1 MTRPESAVAGQ
12 RYGRWV
18 GVVAVLIILT
28 AAISSAVTKSTGAG
42 GVPPGRRIPVFA
54 VPLAT
59 GNVTGDAN
67 IATHPNDGAAGRV
80 PACSVRGSQ
89 ILNVCELYER
99 GPLVLA
105 LFVDAGSCPSVVSEM
120 QALAPSFPG
129 VEFAAVAIR
138 GGRRELRALIR
149 RERVGIPVG
158 IDSDG
163 VLASLYGV
171 ASCPQI
177 TLSYPGGVVQSR
189 ALLGGTSQATLRAR
203 VQELVT
209 AARARGWTPA
219 PEQAAADRAG

>member
-1 MTRPESAVAGQ
+1 
-12 RYGRWV
+12 V
-18 GVVAVLIILT
+18 GVVAVLIILA

-67 IATHPNDGAAGRV
+67 IATRANDGAAGRV
-80 PACSVRGSQ
+80 PACSVRGPQ
-89 ILNVCELYER
+89 VLNVCELYEE

-105 LFVDAGSCPSVVSEM
+105 LFVDAGSCPAVVSEL
-120 QALAPSFPG
+120 QALVPAFAG
-129 VEFAAVAIR
+129 VEFAAVAIKGER
-138 GGRRELRALIR
+138 SRLRALIR
-149 RERVGIPVG
+149 REHVTIPLG

-171 ASCPQI
+171 ATCPQI
-177 TLSYPGGVVQSR
+177 TLVYPGGVVQSR
-189 ALLGGTSQATLRAR
+189 ALLGGTTEATLRAR
-203 VQELVT
+203 VQELVA

-219 PEQAAADRAG
+219 PERADRSG

>member
-18 GVVAVLIILT
+18 GVVAVLIIL
-28 AAISSAVTKSTGAG
+28 AAAVSSALTKSTGVG
-42 GVPPGRRIPVFA
+42 GVAPGRRIPVFA

-59 GNVTGDAN
+59 GNVNGDAN
-67 IATHPNDGAAGRV
+67 IATHSDDGAAGRV

-105 LFVDAGSCPSVVSEM
+105 LFVDAGSCPAVLSQL
-120 QALAPSFPG
+120 QALVGSFPG
-129 VEFAAVAIR
+129 VQFAAVAIK
-138 GGRRELRALIR
+138 GGRPALRGLIR
-149 RERVGIPVG
+149 RERLGIPVG

-171 ASCPQI
+171 ATCPQI
-177 TLSYPGGVVQSR
+177 TLAYPGGVVQSR
-189 ALLGGTSQATLRAR
+189 ALLGGTSEATLRAR
-203 VQELVT
+203 VQELED

-219 PEQAAADRAG
+219 PVAAEASG

>member
-1 MTRPESAVAGQ
+1 MAGQ

-105 LFVDAGSCPSVVSEM
+105 LFVDAGSCPGVLSEL
-120 QALAPSFPG
+120 QALRGSFGG
-129 VEFAAVAIR
+129 VQFAAVAIKGER
-138 GGRRELRALIR
+138 SQLRVLVHREGLS
-149 RERVGIPVG
+149 IPVG

-163 VLASLYGV
+163 VLASLYGL

-177 TLSYPGGVVQSR
+177 TFVYPGGVVQGR
-189 ALLGGTSQATLRAR
+189 ALLGGRSRATLRAR
-203 VQELVT
+203 VQALVA
-209 AARARGWTPA
+209 AARARGWPGAPVRASTP
-219 PEQAAADRAG
+219 G